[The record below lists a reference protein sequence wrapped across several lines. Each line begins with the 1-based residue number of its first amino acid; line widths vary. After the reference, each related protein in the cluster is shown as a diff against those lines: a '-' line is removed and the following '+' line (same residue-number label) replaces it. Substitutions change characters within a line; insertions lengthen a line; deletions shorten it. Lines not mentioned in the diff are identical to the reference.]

1 MSKKKERKK
10 KDIQYT
16 NIYIITQ
23 RQLARGGQLTE
34 ADEHDGGIIHAFSRI
49 LRDGEGS
56 ADGAGSPNIAAL
68 YTGLASD
75 AAKSVLD
82 SFLFFL
88 FYEWFRTQRLH
99 ASGRNRGAKS
109 LGVLDELLVG
119 VAAGAC
125 SRAFTTPIANVV
137 TRKQTATLVDT
148 DADATPSSVRGI
160 SKAIVK
166 ERGIKGLWSGYSA
179 SLVLTLNPSITF
191 FLQEFLK
198 RSLLGNE
205 RWEDPGPRMTFLLA
219 AVSKAV
225 ASTITY
231 PFQIAKTRLQA
242 GVPVESEDD
251 AEKDGIDD
259 KGAAEND
266 SAAQRSVDKEVDDKL
281 SATRAVHKFAQQ
293 SIFGTIGQIIRTEG
307 VKSLYHG
314 IEAELLKGFF
324 SHGTTMLAKDAVH
337 KLLFKLYFVVAGVL
351 RELQQRREQRG
362 GLVGEDFSRWSPF
375 KSPSSDSHFSRLNS
389 TFWNKKAE
397 PVEADERIVLNM
409 VDKTHRRLGKD

>member
-1 MSKKKERKK
+1 
-10 KDIQYT
+10 
-16 NIYIITQ
+16 
-23 RQLARGGQLTE
+23 
-34 ADEHDGGIIHAFSRI
+34 

-56 ADGAGSPNIAAL
+56 ADGAASPNIAAL

-88 FYEWFRTQRLH
+88 FYEWFRSQRLH
-99 ASGRNRGAKS
+99 SSGRNKGGKS
-109 LGVLDELLVG
+109 LSVLDEILVG

-137 TRKQTATLVDT
+137 TRKQTATLVDAEPDPT
-148 DADATPSSVRGI
+148 QSSIQGI
-160 SKAIVK
+160 AKAIVK

-242 GVPVESEDD
+242 GVPVESETDT
-251 AEKDGIDD
+251 EKD
-259 KGAAEND
+259 KSGAAKSN
-266 SAAQRSVDKEVDDKL
+266 SVAQRDVDEEVEEKL
-281 SATRAVHKFAQQ
+281 SATRAVQKFAQQ
-293 SIFGTIGQIIRTEG
+293 SIFGTIGQIVRTEG
-307 VKSLYHG
+307 FSSLYDG
-314 IEAELLKGFF
+314 IQAELLKGFF
-324 SHGTTMLAKDAVH
+324 SHGTTMLAKDVVH

-351 RELQQRREQRG
+351 RELQQRRQQQR
-362 GLVGEDFSRWSPF
+362 LDGESLPRWLRF
-375 KSPSSDSHFSRLNS
+375 KSSRLDPQHPRSNS
-389 TFWNKKAE
+389 SFWNKKAE
-397 PVEADERIVLNM
+397 AVEPNSRIVLNM
-409 VDKTHRRLGKD
+409 VDKTHRELRED